1 MRTQKQF
8 LDSYAESHQNPLN
21 QVIHVVC
28 VPVIFFA
35 TLGLLWAVPVGRWL
49 GLSPELAPWI
59 NLATLGAVGGL
70 AFYARMSALS
80 LFAMTVWFALSVAGI
95 VGIKAVGLPLVWT
108 CAALWAIAWAVQFY
122 GHEVEGAK
130 PSFLDDM
137 VFLLIGPLYVMD
149 KFYRRVGI

>member
-1 MRTQKQF
+1 MRSQKQF

-49 GLSPELAPWI
+49 GLSPELAPWV
-59 NLATLGAVGGL
+59 NLATLGGVGGL
-70 AFYARMSALS
+70 VFYARMSARS
-80 LFAMTVWFALSVAGI
+80 LFAMTAWFALSVLGI
-95 VGIKAVGLPLVWT
+95 LALQSANISLVWS
-108 CAALWAIAWAVQFY
+108 CAALWAIAWIVQFY

-130 PSFLDDM
+130 PSFLEDM
-137 VFLLIGPLYVMD
+137 VFLLIGPLYVMQ
-149 KFYRRVGI
+149 KLYRRVGI